1 MCITL
6 NCSVNHTCSMEN
18 DVKGFRLIRF
28 FLNEILGKSKYNFF
42 GSRDKLRIAQIF
54 LKFANV
60 KEN

>member
-1 MCITL
+1 
-6 NCSVNHTCSMEN
+6 MEN

>member
-1 MCITL
+1 MCITP
-6 NCSVNHTCSMEN
+6 NCSVNPTCSIQV

-28 FLNEILGKSKYNFF
+28 FLNEILEKSNYNFF
-42 GSRDKLRIAQIF
+42 ASRDKLRIAQIF